1 MKKLLIAA
9 MIAGLACSCAK
20 DEPAQ
25 TPETDIV
32 IGQPEWDDT
41 ITISFAR
48 PYEITPMGS
57 PRTRTA
63 TSIATICTHLDVWI
77 INGTDTTSVHQSSTD
92 AGFGTVQAVLDKR
105 KTYQLYAV
113 AHKCDGDATL
123 ADGIIAFPDDKVTHS
138 MIYTGSVSP
147 ATAATLSAEMTRIV
161 GQFRLETTDA
171 IPDEAKKMRFTITD
185 VWNRWNVSTGATN
198 KLDRTS
204 EMNISSKKA
213 DGTAIFSVYAI
224 TSDAETTHTVTISA
238 LDANDQPIQ
247 SRTFSG
253 VKLRNGYRTT
263 YKGAFF
269 IDADFSSSFTIDDWN
284 DYDTVDF

>member
-41 ITISFAR
+41 ITISFS
-48 PYEITPMGS
+48 PYTITPMES
-57 PRTRTA
+57 RTRAT
-63 TSIATICTHLDVWI
+63 TSIASICTHLDVWLMHGSDVI
-77 INGTDTTSVHQSSTD
+77 DLHQTSATES
-92 AGFGTVQAVLDKR
+92 FGTITAVLDKR
-105 KTYQLYAV
+105 YTYDIVAV
-113 AHKCDGDATL
+113 AHKCDGDATM
-123 ADGIIAFPDDKVTHS
+123 ANGILAFPDDKVTHAMVS
-138 MIYTGSVSP
+138 TGRISP
-147 ATAATLSAEMTRIV
+147 ATTTTLSAEMQRIV
-161 GQFRLETTDA
+161 ANFKLETTDA
-171 IPDEAKKMRFTITD
+171 IPDEAKKMRFTISD
-185 VWNRWNVSTGATN
+185 VYNRWNVSTGATN

-204 EMNISSKKA
+204 EVSVGSKRN

-224 TSDAETTHTVTISA
+224 TTDAETTHTVTISA
-238 LDANDQPIQ
+238 LDASDQPIQ

-253 VKLRNGYRTT
+253 VKLRNGYRTS
-263 YKGAFF
+263 YRGQFF
-269 IDADFSSSFTIDDWN
+269 TDAPFSSSFVVADWN

>member
-1 MKKLLIAA
+1 
-9 MIAGLACSCAK
+9 MIAGLACGCSK
-20 DEPAQ
+20 DEPEQ
-25 TPETDIV
+25 NSGTNIV

-48 PYEITPMGS
+48 PYTITPMES
-57 PRTRTA
+57 PHTRTA
-63 TSIATICTHLDVWI
+63 TSIASICTHLDVWI

-92 AGFGTVQAVLDKR
+92 AGFGTVTAVLDKR

-123 ADGIIAFPDDKVTHS
+123 TDGIIAFPDDKVTHS

-147 ATAATLSAEMTRIV
+147 ATAASLSAEMTRIV

-171 IPDEAKKMRFTITD
+171 IPDAAKKMRFTITD

-204 EMNISSKKA
+204 DMNISSKKA

-224 TSDAETTHTVTISA
+224 TTDAETTHTVTVSA

-269 IDADFSSSFTIDDWN
+269 IDSDFSSSFTIADWN
-284 DYDTVDF
+284 DYETVDF